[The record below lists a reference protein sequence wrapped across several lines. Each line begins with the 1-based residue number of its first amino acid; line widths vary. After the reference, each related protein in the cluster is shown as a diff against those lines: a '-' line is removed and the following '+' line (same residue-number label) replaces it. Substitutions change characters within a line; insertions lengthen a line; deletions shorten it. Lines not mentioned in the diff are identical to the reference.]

1 MPAFRSGFVCILG
14 RPNAGKSTLLNALV
28 GEKIAIVTPKAQTT
42 RNRIQGIINVPAR
55 KSRPAAQVIL
65 IDTPGIHQ
73 PASAL
78 GRKMMVEVREAL
90 EGCQLIML
98 IMDAS
103 KKSEALDNRVLG
115 LLQHSD
121 TPVFLILNKI
131 DRVTKSELLPLI
143 DKLRTQFNFKEIIPI
158 SALKSQGLDL
168 LLQKI
173 SEALPTGKPYFA
185 QDELTDQ
192 PVRFLGAEIIR
203 EQVLLA
209 TGEEVPYAAT
219 VIVEQFEE
227 GPRLTRIAAT
237 IYCEREGQKAILIG
251 RGGQMLK
258 KIGTRARLAIEK
270 MLQTKVYL
278 ELFVK
283 VRAGWR
289 DSREFVELLDWRR
302 QLQSLTERDS

>member
-1 MPAFRSGFVCILG
+1 
-14 RPNAGKSTLLNALV
+14 
-28 GEKIAIVTPKAQTT
+28 
-42 RNRIQGIINVPAR
+42 
-55 KSRPAAQVIL
+55 
-65 IDTPGIHQ
+65 
-73 PASAL
+73 
-78 GRKMMVEVREAL
+78 
-90 EGCQLIML
+90 
-98 IMDAS
+98 
-103 KKSEALDNRVLG
+103 
-115 LLQHSD
+115 
-121 TPVFLILNKI
+121 
-131 DRVTKSELLPLI
+131 
-143 DKLRTQFNFKEIIPI
+143 
-158 SALKSQGLDL
+158 LKRQGLDL

-173 SEALPTGKPYFA
+173 SEALPAGKPYFA

-258 KIGTRARLAIEK
+258 KIGTRARLEIEK

-289 DSREFVELLDWRR
+289 DSREFVEGLDWRR